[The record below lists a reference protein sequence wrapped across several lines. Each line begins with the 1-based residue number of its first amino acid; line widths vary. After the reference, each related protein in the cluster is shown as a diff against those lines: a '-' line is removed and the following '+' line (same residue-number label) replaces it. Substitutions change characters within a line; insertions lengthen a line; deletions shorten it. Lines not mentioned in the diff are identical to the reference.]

1 MSDEIN
7 ELEKFILCENK
18 DHFIKKLISDTE
30 SYYYFTLI
38 NALDKYGIDLPKE
51 NL

>member
-7 ELEKFILCENK
+7 ELEKYILSDNK
-18 DHFIKKLISDTE
+18 ESFLKKLISDTE
-30 SYYYFTLI
+30 SYYYYSLI

-51 NL
+51 NE